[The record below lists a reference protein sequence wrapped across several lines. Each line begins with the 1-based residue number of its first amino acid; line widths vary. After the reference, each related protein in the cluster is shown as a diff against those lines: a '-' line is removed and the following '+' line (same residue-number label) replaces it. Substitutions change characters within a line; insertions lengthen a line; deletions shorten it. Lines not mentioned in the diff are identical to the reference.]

1 MRILTC
7 DEVREAERE
16 SISQPGMSTLVLME
30 RAGAAIVRFC
40 LSRFQFA
47 SVTVICG
54 KGNNGGDGLVAAELL
69 RQAGKDVSVVIL
81 AADVS
86 ALSPDAA
93 VMCARLRLQPIWVSD
108 EDNFQ
113 AEDVREALKADLI
126 LDAIVGTGFKP
137 PLRGLAA
144 KAVDALQAATQT
156 VVAVDLPSGIDAD
169 RATPLQDQ
177 EQVVRC
183 QGIVTFIAPK
193 PAHIFGNLTSGG
205 IAVSDLGVSVPPS
218 KNQEEMQAITGWDVG
233 TAFPRRPRAAN
244 KGQFGHVLIVAGSKG
259 KAGAAGLAGMAALR
273 SGAGLVTIASPSSVQ
288 PTIAGFAPELMT
300 EALPETEQGTIS
312 PIAGERVEALLVD
325 KDAVVVGPGLSRNAE
340 TETFIRKLATHCP
353 LPMVLDA
360 DGLNAFEGR
369 SGELKNAS
377 GFRVLTP
384 HPGEAAR
391 LIGASIHE
399 VQKDRIGMA
408 RRIMRDTG
416 CCVVLK
422 GANTVIAGLSG
433 QTWINMT
440 GNPSMAKGG
449 SGDVLSGIVAAA
461 LARRAVRRDLPQNHS
476 ANGAP
481 LQDSRVAAAVY
492 LHGLAGDLAEERLHE
507 NAVLATGLVS
517 QLAGAFRDCDEQ
529 VKESFFFL
537 QH

>member
-1 MRILTC
+1 
-7 DEVREAERE
+7 
-16 SISQPGMSTLVLME
+16 
-30 RAGAAIVRFC
+30 
-40 LSRFQFA
+40 
-47 SVTVICG
+47 
-54 KGNNGGDGLVAAELL
+54 
-69 RQAGKDVSVVIL
+69 
-81 AADVS
+81 
-86 ALSPDAA
+86 
-93 VMCARLRLQPIWVSD
+93 
-108 EDNFQ
+108 
-113 AEDVREALKADLI
+113 
-126 LDAIVGTGFKP
+126 
-137 PLRGLAA
+137 
-144 KAVDALQAATQT
+144 
-156 VVAVDLPSGIDAD
+156 
-169 RATPLQDQ
+169 
-177 EQVVRC
+177 
-183 QGIVTFIAPK
+183 
-193 PAHIFGNLTSGG
+193 
-205 IAVSDLGVSVPPS
+205 
-218 KNQEEMQAITGWDVG
+218 MQAITGWDVG

-259 KAGAAGLAGMAALR
+259 KAGAAALAGMAALR

-507 NAVLATGLVS
+507 NAVLATDLVS